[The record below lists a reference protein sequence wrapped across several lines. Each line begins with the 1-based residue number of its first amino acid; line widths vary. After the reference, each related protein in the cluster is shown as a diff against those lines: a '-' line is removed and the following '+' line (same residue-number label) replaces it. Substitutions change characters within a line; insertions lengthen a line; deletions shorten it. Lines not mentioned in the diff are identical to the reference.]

1 MENKVTN
8 TDYQKFVKVRDQKW
22 ETQICNPSQFFCLRF
37 VFTIFYT
44 DSFQVPLEKNHRH
57 LKCQFSPKILTWP
70 KSILYKDSEKW
81 LISLPPKL
89 CPSTTSFLKA
99 HHTTS
104 LGTQSKAFSKST
116 DTKYKFFFFCKIL
129 PLQLFQD
136 KNGVCGSAFWHKSKL
151 HLINVPLLSYQ
162 LINNSLSYIQNPIC
176 SFKSP
181 IIPPFLR
188 ITFPIT
194 TIYRGAKSPFCWNNF
209 FYYYLIY

>member
-1 MENKVTN
+1 MENKDTN

-44 DSFQVPLEKNHRH
+44 ESFQVPLEKNHRH

-116 DTKYKFFFFCKIL
+116 DTKYKFFFSAKYCPCNCFKIKMAFAVPHSGINPNYIL
-129 PLQLFQD
+129 SMFPCCLTNLSIILSAIFKIRSVHLSPL
-136 KNGVCGSAFWHKSKL
+136 
-151 HLINVPLLSYQ
+151 
-162 LINNSLSYIQNPIC
+162 
-176 SFKSP
+176 
-181 IIPPFLR
+181 
-188 ITFPIT
+188 
-194 TIYRGAKSPFCWNNF
+194 
-209 FYYYLIY
+209 